1 MVKNVVPLKDYRPP
15 LPEVI
20 KPKGSLNQRIIIRQV
35 CCELYNTKHQPFYDA
50 ATSFDPS
57 TSPSSAVWYD
67 KATVV
72 DQIIEHIQN
81 TERDAGL
88 EFPVQMVHDCFS
100 DWARANQ
107 INRKRLKA
115 QAKALMIAAAKA
127 AE

>member
-20 KPKGSLNQRIIIRQV
+20 RPKSSFSQGVIIRQV
-35 CCELYNTKHQPFYDA
+35 CCELYNTKSQPFYDA
-50 ATSFDPS
+50 ATSFDVS
-57 TSPSSAVWYD
+57 TSPVRAVWYD

-72 DQIIEHIQN
+72 DQIIEHIKN
-81 TERDAGL
+81 TERDVGL
-88 EFPVQMVHDCFS
+88 EFPVQLVHDRFN
-100 DWARANQ
+100 DWARDNQ